1 MSKKKQKQSQV
12 IEIPQPIL
20 YTAKFLQA
28 ISSSL
33 TTKFA
38 AKLFTTPI
46 RHKLPKRELHME
58 RESVQKS
65 IMVPTIN
72 KEIVVYEY
80 GKSDKKVLL
89 VHGWSGRG
97 TQLVKIADELLK
109 MGYMTISFDAPA
121 HGKSKGNYL
130 FVEQAIFDKQDK
142 PYRVRIYKVSQRG
155 NEFISEI
162 YTLKDEKAWIGKW
175 ATPEVYDQ
183 LTEADIE
190 LKSGCEVVLK
200 RTGKHRFEG
209 ATGDKTC
216 PSELRG
222 ASWANSK
229 VTVTE
234 NTIHS
239 WDQGFDKD
247 GKQVWGA
254 TKGGYEFI
262 KI

>member
-1 MSKKKQKQSQV
+1 MKKALFYLAAMALFISCKSGQNQSFKNSSELQELVNVMQGHYSSEKQSKAD
-12 IEIPQPIL
+12 ED
-20 YTAKFLQA
+20 YYN
-28 ISSSL
+28 ISL
-33 TTKFA
+33 RM
-38 AKLFTTPI
+38 TPI
-46 RHKLPKRELHME
+46 WK
-58 RESVQKS
+58 
-65 IMVPTIN
+65 T
-72 KEIVVYEY
+72 
-80 GKSDKKVLL
+80 
-89 VHGWSGRG
+89 
-97 TQLVKIADELLK
+97 
-109 MGYMTISFDAPA
+109 
-121 HGKSKGNYL
+121 KGNYL

-155 NEFISEI
+155 EAFISEI

-175 ATPEVYDQ
+175 ATPEAYDQ

-190 LKSGCEVVLK
+190 LKPGCEVVLK
-200 RTGKHRFEG
+200 RTAKNRFEG

-234 NTIHS
+234 TQILS

>member
-1 MSKKKQKQSQV
+1 MKKTIFILATIALLIGCKSAQNQSKNSKELQELVTVMQGHYSSEKQS
-12 IEIPQPIL
+12 IADKD
-20 YTAKFLQA
+20 YYN
-28 ISSSL
+28 ISL
-33 TTKFA
+33 RM
-38 AKLFTTPI
+38 TPI
-46 RHKLPKRELHME
+46 WK
-58 RESVQKS
+58 
-65 IMVPTIN
+65 
-72 KEIVVYEY
+72 
-80 GKSDKKVLL
+80 
-89 VHGWSGRG
+89 
-97 TQLVKIADELLK
+97 A
-109 MGYMTISFDAPA
+109 
-121 HGKSKGNYL
+121 KGNYL

-155 NEFISEI
+155 DQFISEI

-175 ATPEVYDQ
+175 ATPEAYDQ

-190 LKSGCEVVLK
+190 LKQGCEVTLK
-200 RTGKHRFEG
+200 RIEKNKFEG

-234 NTIHS
+234 NSILS

-262 KI
+262 KIK

>member
-1 MSKKKQKQSQV
+1 MKKALFYLAAMALFISCKSGQIQSFKNSSELQELVNVMQGHYSSEKQSKAD
-12 IEIPQPIL
+12 ED
-20 YTAKFLQA
+20 YYN
-28 ISSSL
+28 ISL
-33 TTKFA
+33 RM
-38 AKLFTTPI
+38 TPI
-46 RHKLPKRELHME
+46 WK
-58 RESVQKS
+58 
-65 IMVPTIN
+65 T
-72 KEIVVYEY
+72 
-80 GKSDKKVLL
+80 
-89 VHGWSGRG
+89 
-97 TQLVKIADELLK
+97 
-109 MGYMTISFDAPA
+109 
-121 HGKSKGNYL
+121 KGNYL

-155 NEFISEI
+155 EAFISEI

-175 ATPEVYDQ
+175 ATPEAYDQ

-190 LKSGCEVVLK
+190 LKPGCEVVLK
-200 RTGKHRFEG
+200 RTAKNRFEG

-234 NTIHS
+234 TQILS

>member
-1 MSKKKQKQSQV
+1 MKK
-12 IEIPQPIL
+12 
-20 YTAKFLQA
+20 
-28 ISSSL
+28 
-33 TTKFA
+33 
-38 AKLFTTPI
+38 
-46 RHKLPKRELHME
+46 
-58 RESVQKS
+58 
-65 IMVPTIN
+65 TI
-72 KEIVVYEY
+72 
-80 GKSDKKVLL
+80 VLL
-89 VHGWSGRG
+89 VAVLLTVGCKTSQNQSDS
-97 TQLVKIADELLK
+97 TELKELVNIMQGHYSSEKQALADKDYYNISLR
-109 MGYMTISFDAPA
+109 MTPIW
-121 HGKSKGNYL
+121 KSKGNYL

-183 LTEADIE
+183 LTDADIE

-200 RTGKHRFEG
+200 RTGKNRFEG

-229 VTVTE
+229 VTVTK
-234 NTIHS
+234 NTILS

>member
-1 MSKKKQKQSQV
+1 MKK
-12 IEIPQPIL
+12 
-20 YTAKFLQA
+20 
-28 ISSSL
+28 
-33 TTKFA
+33 
-38 AKLFTTPI
+38 
-46 RHKLPKRELHME
+46 
-58 RESVQKS
+58 
-65 IMVPTIN
+65 TI
-72 KEIVVYEY
+72 
-80 GKSDKKVLL
+80 VLL
-89 VHGWSGRG
+89 VAILLAVGCKTSQNQSDS
-97 TQLVKIADELLK
+97 TELKELVNIMQGHYSSEKQALADKDYYNISLR
-109 MGYMTISFDAPA
+109 MTPIW
-121 HGKSKGNYL
+121 KSKGNYL

-175 ATPEVYDQ
+175 ATPEAYDQ

-200 RTGKHRFEG
+200 RTGKNRFEG

-229 VTVTE
+229 VTVTK
-234 NTIHS
+234 NMIFS

>member
-1 MSKKKQKQSQV
+1 MKKTLFILASIALLIGCKSGQNQSKNSKELQELVTVMQGHYSSEKQSKAD
-12 IEIPQPIL
+12 ED
-20 YTAKFLQA
+20 YFN
-28 ISSSL
+28 ISL
-33 TTKFA
+33 RM
-38 AKLFTTPI
+38 TPI
-46 RHKLPKRELHME
+46 WK
-58 RESVQKS
+58 
-65 IMVPTIN
+65 
-72 KEIVVYEY
+72 
-80 GKSDKKVLL
+80 
-89 VHGWSGRG
+89 
-97 TQLVKIADELLK
+97 A
-109 MGYMTISFDAPA
+109 
-121 HGKSKGNYL
+121 KGNYL

-155 NEFISEI
+155 DQFISEI
-162 YTLKDEKAWIGKW
+162 YTLKDEKVWIGKW
-175 ATPEVYDQ
+175 TNPEAYDQ

-190 LKSGCEVVLK
+190 LKQGCEVTLK
-200 RTGKHRFEG
+200 RIEKNKFEG

-234 NTIHS
+234 NSILS

-262 KI
+262 KIK

>member
-1 MSKKKQKQSQV
+1 MRIFLFSLLAVVCFSSCKSGQTAASQDSSPLDELVSIMQGHYSSEKQSV
-12 IEIPQPIL
+12 TDKD
-20 YTAKFLQA
+20 YFN
-28 ISSSL
+28 ISL
-33 TTKFA
+33 RM
-38 AKLFTTPI
+38 TPI
-46 RHKLPKRELHME
+46 
-58 RESVQKS
+58 
-65 IMVPTIN
+65 
-72 KEIVVYEY
+72 
-80 GKSDKKVLL
+80 
-89 VHGWSGRG
+89 W
-97 TQLVKIADELLK
+97 
-109 MGYMTISFDAPA
+109 
-121 HGKSKGNYL
+121 KSKGHYL
-130 FVEQAIFDKQDK
+130 FVEQALFDKQDK

-155 NEFISEI
+155 DSFVSEI

-190 LKSGCEVVLK
+190 LKQGCEVVLK
-200 RTGKHRFEG
+200 RVGKNRFEG

-234 NTIHS
+234 NSILS

-254 TKGGYEFI
+254 TKGGYAFF